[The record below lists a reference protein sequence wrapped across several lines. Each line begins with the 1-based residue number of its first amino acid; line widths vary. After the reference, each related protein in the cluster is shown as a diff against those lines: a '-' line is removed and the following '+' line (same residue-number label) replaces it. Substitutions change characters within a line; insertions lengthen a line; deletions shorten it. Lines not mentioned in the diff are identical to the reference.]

1 MTLLS
6 LIKILH
12 LVGLIMGFG
21 GAVFADLTI
30 LRGAILKPIRHQT
43 VTTVR
48 SLSHICFAGLGML
61 WVSGAA
67 LVYIRVSADPHM
79 LMNEKLWAKIMIVI
93 ILSINGIMVHR
104 IALSRLARREGRR
117 LFSTDRQVEIA
128 RLTFIGAVSSVSW
141 VLPFILGVATE
152 FNFTVRAIEIL
163 SFYLWLIIVAWTMM
177 FLLVCAVSDEQS
189 HWRSSHFRAERLAH
203 FGGRPGAVNGWI
215 RRRILEW
222 RSQRAERLLT
232 A

>member
-12 LVGLIMGFG
+12 LMGLIMGFG
-21 GAVFADLTI
+21 GAVLADLTI
-30 LRGAILKPIRHQT
+30 LRNAILKPIRHQT

-93 ILSINGIMVHR
+93 ILSVNGIMVHR
-104 IALSRLARREGRR
+104 IALTRLVRREGRR
-117 LFSTDRQVEIA
+117 LFTTDRQVEIA

-141 VLPFILGVATE
+141 LLPFILGVATE
-152 FNFTVRAIEIL
+152 FNFTVRAIEVL
-163 SFYLWLIIVAWTMM
+163 SFYLWLIVVAWTMM

-189 HWRSSHFRAERLAH
+189 HGRSSHFRAERLAH
-203 FGGRPGAVNGWI
+203 FRGRPWAINGWI
-215 RRRILEW
+215 SRRILDW
-222 RSQRAERLLT
+222 RSQRAKRLFT